1 MYFLGH
7 THHYWLE
14 LQKHI
19 EIQDNGEATGEI
31 SPERLLEE
39 IANLRS
45 RVRFYESRIKEM
57 NHFSEQFE

>member
-1 MYFLGH
+1 V
-7 THHYWLE
+7 E